1 MLPAADRYPFAA
13 GSFTDAEHAAGLF
26 TRYPMY
32 QAGLEWI
39 AGFVARPDP
48 RIGRPGHVCPWV
60 AHALDRNLVRLVA
73 VPVTSSS
80 AAEAREKCIH
90 LAGLYE
96 EVFGDPAEF
105 AAGALLAFFP
115 GIDPAR
121 AGDFI
126 DGGHRQLRL
135 LFARRGLMLGEFHPA
150 STVTSV
156 RNPRFVVMRC
166 PVPLFA
172 VRAMSVHDLM
182 FLDRPGTQPREAA
195 PYLRQYLTNLGS
207 RVSSQVRQQ
216 LLSRL
221 TSGAA

>member
-1 MLPAADRYPFAA
+1 VLPAADRYPFAA
-13 GSFTDAEHAAGLF
+13 GSLTDAEHAASLF

-32 QAGLEWI
+32 RAGLEWI
-39 AGFVARPDP
+39 TGFVTRPDP
-48 RIGRPGHVCPWV
+48 RIGRPGHVCPRV
-60 AHALDRNLVRLVA
+60 AHALARNLVRLVA

-90 LAGLYE
+90 LATLYE
-96 EVFGDPAEF
+96 EVFADPAEF
-105 AAGALLAFFP
+105 TAGALLAFFP

-121 AGDFI
+121 AEDFI

-135 LFARRGLMLGEFHPA
+135 LFACRGLMLGEFHPA

-156 RNPRFVVMRC
+156 RNPLFAVMRC
-166 PVPLFA
+166 PVPMFA

-182 FLDRPGTQPREAA
+182 FLDRPGAHPHEAA

-207 RVSSQVRQQ
+207 QISPQVRQH

>member
-13 GSFTDAEHAAGLF
+13 GSLTDAEHAASLF

-32 QAGLEWI
+32 RAGLEWI
-39 AGFVARPDP
+39 TAFITRPDP
-48 RIGRPGHVCPWV
+48 RISRPGHVCPRV
-60 AHALDRNLVRLVA
+60 APSLARNLVRLVA

-80 AAEAREKCIH
+80 AAEAREKCVH

-96 EVFGDPAEF
+96 EVFADPGEF

-121 AGDFI
+121 AGEFI

-156 RNPRFVVMRC
+156 RNPSFAVMRC
-166 PVPLFA
+166 PVPMFA

-182 FLDRPGTQPREAA
+182 FLDRPGAQPGQAA
-195 PYLRQYLTNLGS
+195 PYLRQYLAHLGS
-207 RVSSQVRQQ
+207 RVSPQVRQR
-216 LLSRL
+216 LLTRL
-221 TSGAA
+221 AAGAA